1 MNGRWTGA
9 EFEAARAAT
18 GRWRAFRGQDTS
30 EPGPSNHVMRPEPD
44 TMYASSP
51 SARYDGG
58 IATSPGVSTPPANSG
73 AALENALAG
82 MVGDVRNRASSFPE
96 VPVPGMP
103 TNSETQTV
111 IVRDSAGGSKA
122 VLIGTLFCVAA
133 AGVTLYRAAKKKK
146 GARGE

>member
-1 MNGRWTGA
+1 MTP
-9 EFEAARAAT
+9 EQARAAAAQLA
-18 GRWRAFRGQDTS
+18 RFRSLKGSDISHPAPVTLPI
-30 EPGPSNHVMRPEPD
+30 ERPQSD
-44 TMYASSP
+44 TMYASSG

-58 IATSPGVSTPPANSG
+58 IATQGGVTTPPANSG

-82 MVGDVRNRASSFPE
+82 MIADVKGRASSFPE

-133 AGVTLYRAAKKKK
+133 AGVTLYRAAKKRKH
-146 GARGE
+146 AE